1 MLSVRGRNVEGQMVV
16 DCAERMGKALVNTY
30 FNKKEDHRI
39 TYKVG
44 ERLHERTVFSPGGPV
59 EQRLKTVMGY

>member
-16 DCAERMGKALVNTY
+16 DFAKRREKALVNTY
-30 FNKKEDHRI
+30 FKKEDHRI

-44 ERLHERTVFSPGGPV
+44 ERLHERTVSSPGGPV